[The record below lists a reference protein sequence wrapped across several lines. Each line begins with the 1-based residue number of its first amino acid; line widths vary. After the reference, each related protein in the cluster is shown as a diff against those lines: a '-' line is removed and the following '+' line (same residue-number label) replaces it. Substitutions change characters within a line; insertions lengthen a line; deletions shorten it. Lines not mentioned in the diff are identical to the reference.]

1 MAVGSDSTD
10 LGSGLGSAFCAATV
24 GGQVGGNGAF
34 AGVCGTV
41 AALSFVADAATG
53 AAPSPCDVLVIA
65 SPLTRKWCGMRDDG
79 SAKVV
84 CGM

>member
-1 MAVGSDSTD
+1 MAVGSGSTD

-41 AALSFVADAATG
+41 AALSFVAAASVACST
-53 AAPSPCDVLVIA
+53 CDVLGVA
-65 SPLTRKWCGMRDDG
+65 SALTRKWCGMRADG
-79 SAKVV
+79 SATVV
-84 CGM
+84 